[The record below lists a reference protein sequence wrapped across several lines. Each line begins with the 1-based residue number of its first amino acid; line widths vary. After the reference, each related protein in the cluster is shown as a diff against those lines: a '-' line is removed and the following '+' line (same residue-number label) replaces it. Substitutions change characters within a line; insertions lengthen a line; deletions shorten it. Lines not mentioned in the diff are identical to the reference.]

1 MKRFGIHFQ
10 ITPTCDVTFSFA
22 FAIYIIR
29 HTRARATIDR
39 SIDRDAM
46 TTRHIVG
53 VTSPL
58 STRCASSVRRTTT
71 TTTTTT
77 RTFAGVMTRQRQRV
91 GDAPASSCLN
101 GSETTRTTTGFGR
114 RRRLTKVG
122 SAAMELTTGEGEDP
136 AANGNAAKKGSE
148 NALAGWLSEDC
159 VPRNDALDKVI
170 LALFVPAV
178 LNFLIIPLVGAVD
191 VFWVGRLED
200 AVALAAQGAANQV
213 FQSAFWIISFIPSVV
228 APVVAKAAAGGD
240 AKELS
245 KKIGEGIFC
254 AAMVG
259 AMGMVLMYTMQE
271 RCLGIVGVQAG
282 SSTAAQA
289 APYVGYRALTFIPA
303 IVSTVGF
310 AAFRGTLD
318 VMTPMKITLAS
329 QMMNVVLDP
338 LLIFGFGAVKALGV
352 AGAAIATSVSEVF
365 SALLYVSLL
374 VKRKLVEFK
383 DMFRPPSAAA
393 LGTLL
398 VGGAGVQLRA
408 VAQNITFLAVMRAI
422 LTMDS
427 TGTAAAAHTISSQVF
442 QLGVIAILALSTIAT
457 ILIPQR
463 MNSME
468 KGGPR
473 EAKRVAD
480 RLLLWGL
487 VVGLALAVL
496 QAGAIPFLGIF
507 SSLSEVQEAAV
518 MPCLIGALLQPLN
531 GVVFVGEGL
540 MQGHQAFL
548 RLAAGMFVSTGA
560 MLIALQLYGGTLAGV
575 WFCFTVF
582 NTSRL
587 FFGLRHHFF
596 DGPLAPRNIDATVA
610 KLEAELD
617 AKNQ

>member
-1 MKRFGIHFQ
+1 MMRV
-10 ITPTCDVTFSFA
+10 DVASRARPVARARVATAPRASTRPSPRSFA
-22 FAIYIIR
+22 
-29 HTRARATIDR
+29 ATVSRR
-39 SIDRDAM
+39 STLGA
-46 TTRHIVG
+46 TTRPRVEG
-53 VTSPL
+53 A
-58 STRCASSVRRTTT
+58 R
-71 TTTTTT
+71 T
-77 RTFAGVMTRQRQRV
+77 RTRV
-91 GDAPASSCLN
+91 ARGARGARRAASAMEMAGDA
-101 GSETTRTTTGFGR
+101 SEG
-114 RRRLTKVG
+114 
-122 SAAMELTTGEGEDP
+122 AARGDARE
-136 AANGNAAKKGSE
+136 A
-148 NALAGWLSEDC
+148 WLSEDAT
-159 VPRNDALDKVI
+159 PRNDALDKVI
-170 LALFVPAV
+170 VSLFVPAM

-240 AKELS
+240 TKELS

-254 AAMVG
+254 AAVVG

-271 RCLGIVGVQAG
+271 RALGIVGVAAG
-282 SSTAAQA
+282 SVTAQQA
-289 APYVGYRALTFIPA
+289 APYVGFRALTFIPA

-329 QMMNVVLDP
+329 QMLNVVLDP
-338 LLIFGFGAVKALGV
+338 LFIFGVGTFKAMGV
-352 AGAAIATSVSEVF
+352 AGAAIATSISEVF
-365 SALLYVSLL
+365 SAGLYTTLL
-374 VKRKLVEFK
+374 VKRKLVDLK

-463 MNSME
+463 MNSMD

-480 RLLLWGL
+480 RLLVWGV
-487 VVGLALAVL
+487 VVGVILAVL
-496 QAGAIPFLGIF
+496 QAGAIPFLGVF
-507 SSLSEVQEAAV
+507 SSLSEVQEQAK
-518 MPCLIGALLQPLN
+518 MPCIIGALLQPLN
-531 GVVFVGEGL
+531 GIVFVGEGL

-560 MLIALQLYGGTLAGV
+560 MLIALNVYGNSLAGV
-575 WFCFTVF
+575 WFCFIVF
-582 NTSRL
+582 NTFRL

-596 DGPLAPRNIDATVA
+596 DGPLAPRHIDATIA
-610 KLEAELD
+610 KLEAEVA
-617 AKNQ
+617 AKASAAKTD

>member
-1 MKRFGIHFQ
+1 
-10 ITPTCDVTFSFA
+10 VTSLARTVVLTFIQNAAARAMMSTTASPGVFSA
-22 FAIYIIR
+22 RCAPAPA
-29 HTRARATIDR
+29 RARAACAASRRVPGPPGLVVRARGLT
-39 SIDRDAM
+39 SIFSRDAGAVA
-46 TTRHIVG
+46 RPRARG
-53 VTSPL
+53 
-58 STRCASSVRRTTT
+58 
-71 TTTTTT
+71 
-77 RTFAGVMTRQRQRV
+77 
-91 GDAPASSCLN
+91 
-101 GSETTRTTTGFGR
+101 GSEI
-114 RRRLTKVG
+114 
-122 SAAMELTTGEGEDP
+122 
-136 AANGNAAKKGSE
+136 
-148 NALAGWLSEDC
+148 NALASEAARGAVRARAAAMDMGDSESAAGDAVGWLSADC
-159 VPRNDALDKVI
+159 RPRNDALDKLI
-170 LALFVPAV
+170 LALFIPAM

-200 AVALAAQGAANQV
+200 AVSLAAQGAANQV

-228 APVVAKAAAGGD
+228 APVVAKAAAGGN
-240 AKELS
+240 KEELS

-254 AAMVG
+254 AAVVG
-259 AMGMVLMYTMQE
+259 AMGMIFMYTMRE
-271 RCLGIVGVQAG
+271 RCLGVVGVVAG

-289 APYVGYRALTFIPA
+289 APYVGFRALTFIPA

-338 LLIFGFGAVKALGV
+338 LLIFGFGAVKAMGV
-352 AGAAIATSVSEVF
+352 AGAAIATSISEVF
-365 SALLYVSLL
+365 SSALYVSLL
-374 VKRKLVEFK
+374 VKRNLVKLG
-383 DMFRPPSAAA
+383 DMVRPPSWKA

-422 LTMDS
+422 LTMDE

-473 EAKRVAD
+473 EAKRIAD
-480 RLLLWGL
+480 RLLFWG
-487 VVGLALAVL
+487 VGIGLILAVM
-496 QAGAIPFLGIF
+496 QAGAIPFIGVF
-507 SSLSEVQEAAV
+507 SSLSEVQEQAK
-518 MPCLIGALLQPLN
+518 MPCLIGAALQPLN
-531 GVVFVGEGL
+531 GIVFVGEGL

-548 RLAAGMFVSTGA
+548 RLAGGMFVSTGA
-560 MLIALQLYGGTLAGV
+560 MLMALHFYGNSLAGV

-582 NTSRL
+582 NTFRL
-587 FFGLRHHFF
+587 FFGMRHHFF

-610 KLEAELD
+610 KLQATEAE
-617 AKNQ
+617 KESKSS

>member
-1 MKRFGIHFQ
+1 MFTSSASSVASSSARVASAASTRASASRVK
-10 ITPTCDVTFSFA
+10 TFSRVVSCA
-22 FAIYIIR
+22 SSRASVVSAR
-29 HTRARATIDR
+29 STANRGVRSTRTDVR
-39 SIDRDAM
+39 
-46 TTRHIVG
+46 G
-53 VTSPL
+53 
-58 STRCASSVRRTTT
+58 STLRRCASSAVELPATAAAT
-71 TTTTTT
+71 
-77 RTFAGVMTRQRQRV
+77 
-91 GDAPASSCLN
+91 GDGSS
-101 GSETTRTTTGFGR
+101 
-114 RRRLTKVG
+114 
-122 SAAMELTTGEGEDP
+122 
-136 AANGNAAKKGSE
+136 
-148 NALAGWLSEDC
+148 WLSADAT
-159 VPRNDALDKVI
+159 PRNDALDRTI
-170 LALFVPAV
+170 LALFVPAM

-191 VFWVGRLED
+191 VFWVGKLGD

-213 FQSAFWIISFIPSVV
+213 FQSAFWIISFIPSVI

-240 AKELS
+240 KKELS
-245 KKIGEGIFC
+245 TKIGEGIFC
-254 AAMVG
+254 AAVVG
-259 AMGMVLMYTMQE
+259 FMGMVFMFSLQE
-271 RCLGIVGVQAG
+271 KCLGIVGVVSG
-282 SSTAAQA
+282 SETARQA
-289 APYVGYRALTFIPA
+289 APYVGFRALTFIPA

-329 QMMNVVLDP
+329 QMLNVVLDP
-338 LLIFGFGAVKALGV
+338 ILIFGVGFIKSMGV
-352 AGAAIATSVSEVF
+352 AGAAIATSMSEIF
-365 SALLYVSLL
+365 SAGLYVSLL

-383 DMFRPPSAAA
+383 DMFRPPSAQA

-480 RLLLWGL
+480 RLLVWGL
-487 VVGLALAVL
+487 GVGFILAVL
-496 QAGAIPFLGIF
+496 QAGMIPFIGVF
-507 SSLSEVQEAAV
+507 SSLSEVQEQAKI
-518 MPCLIGALLQPLN
+518 PCLIGALLQPLN
-531 GVVFVGEGL
+531 GIVFVGEGL

-548 RLAAGMFVSTGA
+548 RLAGGMFVSTGA
-560 MLIALQLYGGTLAGV
+560 MLVALKFYGSTLGGV

-582 NTSRL
+582 NTFRL

-596 DGPLAPRNIDATVA
+596 DGPLAPANMEATIA
-610 KLEAELD
+610 KLELETA
-617 AKNQ
+617 AKNVKND